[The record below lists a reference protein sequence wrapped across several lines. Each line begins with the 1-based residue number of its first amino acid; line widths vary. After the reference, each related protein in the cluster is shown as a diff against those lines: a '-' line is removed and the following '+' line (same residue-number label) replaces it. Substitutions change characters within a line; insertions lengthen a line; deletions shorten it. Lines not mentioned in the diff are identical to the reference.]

1 MSGNRK
7 TLPEFKTLKGLV
19 LIFFGKITPKGRV
32 CALS

>member
-19 LIFFGKITPKGRV
+19 LMFSDKINLTGRV
-32 CALS
+32 CALL